1 MADSLRVIG
10 NMRMRRQSW
19 VIVGLLLLAFWA
31 GSHWLAPGTAPE
43 TAPMPAPTTA
53 PRDSAPEAAPA
64 PTPRD
69 TTPEDSRHALL
80 PPEAL
85 TTLRRIHAGGPHP
98 HRQDGTVFQNRER
111 LLPQQPRGWYREY
124 TVDTPGL
131 NHRGA
136 RRIVTGGDPPR
147 EYWYTDDHYRSF
159 TRFDP
164 PAETLR

>member
-1 MADSLRVIG
+1 
-10 NMRMRRQSW
+10 MRRQGW
-19 VIVGLLLLAFWA
+19 IILGLLLLAFWA
-31 GSHWLAPGTAPE
+31 VSWWLPTGETPSPRPVVDAGNTAVTLPE
-43 TAPMPAPTTA
+43 TRGPDAL
-53 PRDSAPEAAPA
+53 
-64 PTPRD
+64 PTPANRE
-69 TTPEDSRHALL
+69 PRHASHALL

-111 LLPQQPRGWYREY
+111 LLPQQPRGWYREF

-131 NHRGA
+131 SHRGA

-159 TRFDP
+159 TRFEP